1 MEKELEVS
9 NLLIVESKNDKFF
22 LQALIE
28 ELNYDIEIDTPIC
41 IDDYECLEGLSE
53 KRLVEALKSLLA
65 DIQKKPISKI
75 GIIIDIDQYSQQER
89 LQFINQCLRQVFTLT
104 NEFSDISQLITVNIP
119 EYDSIEI
126 ACYFTHVEGQGELET
141 VLKLIKTKES
151 PYADCLESWRNCL
164 GNNNKS
170 ISDKEYDKFWI
181 SLYLRFDTCSR
192 RDRYQAERK
201 CSMTNF
207 NYIMENKKDIWNF
220 NHPVLN
226 DIKKILHLFVTES

>member
-22 LQALIE
+22 LQALIKK
-28 ELNYDIEIDTPIC
+28 LNYDIEIDAPIC

-65 DIQKKPISKI
+65 DIQKRQISKI
-75 GIIIDIDQYSQQER
+75 GIVIDIDHYSKQDR
-89 LQFINQCLRQVFTLT
+89 LQFINQCLGQVFPL
-104 NEFSDISQLITVNIP
+104 NHEFSDISQFITVNIP
-119 EYDSIEI
+119 DYDSIKI
-126 ACYFTHVEGQGELET
+126 ACYFTNVEGQGELET
-141 VLKLIKTKES
+141 VLKLIKTQES
-151 PYADCLESWRNCL
+151 LYADCLDSWRTCL
-164 GNNNKS
+164 KSNNKS
-170 ISDKEYDKFWI
+170 ISDKDYDKFWI

-207 NYIMENKKDIWNF
+207 NYIMENKQDIWNF
-220 NHPVLN
+220 NHPVL
-226 DIKKILHLFVTES
+226 DEIKDFLRLFVTES